1 MEAKHTPGIR
11 IGREY
16 TIDDAVDIRAK
27 GPAFEVVSGGEG
39 AWSKIVALIAGPSRE
54 EAKANA
60 DLFAA
65 APDLLEACA
74 RLLSEI
80 TTDDARR
87 YHCQRYGESHWMQ
100 SVDAARAAIA
110 KAKGES
116 Q

>member
-1 MEAKHTPGIR
+1 MESQHTPGKFHTHPYGDGDIA
-11 IGREY
+11 ILSKHEP
-16 TIDDAVDIRAK
+16 DAIAILPY
-27 GPAFEVVSGGEG
+27 GGSAYEV
-39 AWSKIVALIAGPSRE
+39 RQ
-54 EAKANA
+54 KANA

-65 APDLLEACA
+65 APDLLEACT